1 VQYEY
6 IENLIKKL
14 GAVSC
19 SAESVFSS
27 LTASQLNWKPSDNQ
41 WSIGQCLDHII
52 VSNETYYPQ
61 LEKIISGKWK
71 NSLWQNMPYLH
82 KMWGKIL
89 IKTVSPDT
97 NKKVNTSR
105 VFYPASSGIPRT
117 IIKEFISHNKSLV
130 EFMVR
135 SSQANHDKIV
145 ITSPVSGFITYS
157 LRDTFTILT
166 LHEERHLQ
174 QAKRVMETEGF
185 PV

>member
-6 IENLIKKL
+6 IENLITKL
-14 GAVSC
+14 EDVSR
-19 SAESVFSS
+19 SAESGFGT
-27 LTASQLNWKPSDNQ
+27 LTPGQLNWKPSDNQ
-41 WSIGQCLDHII
+41 WSIAQCLDHII

-89 IKTVSPDT
+89 LKSVSPDT
-97 NKKVNTSR
+97 VKKVKTSR

-117 IIKEFISHNKSLV
+117 IIKEFVSHNKSLT
-130 EFMVR
+130 EFMIR

-145 ITSPVSGFITYS
+145 ITSPVSAFITYS

-174 QAKRVMETEGF
+174 QAKRVMDAADF
-185 PV
+185 PD

>member
-6 IENLIKKL
+6 IENLITKL
-14 GAVSC
+14 EAVSR
-19 SAESVFSS
+19 SVESDFGS
-27 LTASQLNWKPSDNQ
+27 LTPEQLNWKPSTGT

-71 NSLWQNMPYLH
+71 NSLWQNMAFLP

-89 IKTVSPDT
+89 IKSVSPGT
-97 NKKVNTSR
+97 AKKVKTAS
-105 VFYPASSGIPRT
+105 VFYPVSSGIPRT
-117 IIKEFISHNKSLV
+117 IIKEFVSHNKSLM
-130 EFMVR
+130 EFMMR
-135 SSQANHDKIV
+135 SSQANHDRIV

-174 QAKRVMETEGF
+174 QSKRVMEAEGF
-185 PV
+185 PA